1 MHHRKQGRHLGRR
14 RDHRVAMLRNL
25 AISLIQE
32 ERIET
37 TVTRAKELRRVA
49 ERLVTYAKRGD
60 LHGRRLIVS
69 RLGNQPEIASKLVDD
84 IAPRYKNRA
93 GGYTRILKTGFRRG
107 DASPVALIEW
117 VETEVAKR
125 PKRKTSVKIDA
136 PAAAES
142 VQPEIGANVESETP
156 K

>member
-1 MHHRKQGRHLGRR
+1 
-14 RDHRVAMLRNL
+14 MLRNL

-37 TVTRAKELRRVA
+37 TITRAKELRRVA

-69 RLGNQPEIASKLVDD
+69 RLGNQPSIASKLVDD

-117 VETEVAKR
+117 VEAEAKQR
-125 PKRKTSVKIDA
+125 PKRKTSAKSDA
-136 PAAAES
+136 PSAATT
-142 VQPEIGANVESETP
+142 VQPEAAANVEAETS